1 MDNKEKD
8 FNNFYPELYYFR
20 VTSRK
25 MWDKLIEFFSQEDI
39 KLTPCVEKV
48 YFYEVDVNEQKR

>member
-8 FNNFYPELYYFR
+8 FNVFYPELCYFR

-25 MWDKLIEFFSQEDI
+25 MWDKLLKFLSKEGY
-39 KLTPCVEKV
+39 KLNPHIEKV
-48 YFYEVDVNEQKR
+48 YFYEVD